1 MDQAGYNH
9 SQIQSLLYQ
18 QSNSNRQPRLGQY
31 NLQGS
36 IPQSDQL
43 QYNPI
48 QQQSLIQQY
57 SSPKIA
63 IPPVSA
69 RQITNTPI
77 VSQNITQSQQL
88 LITPSVRITAPSQ
101 PNNAEVHHQE
111 RPLQVVTL
119 DDMDSRWKTKCMQ
132 LEVYLFDLQQENL
145 RLKGNAP
152 QISYVQDDSKI
163 NELINANKELK
174 DQEKTLRSNNK
185 QLQDELDQWKQR
197 YKQLQ
202 ESNSKNQGAD
212 DEIRLLK
219 KKISS
224 LTDDL
229 KSSQE
234 QNEFKDQE
242 IRKLKLLM
250 NDKDNELE
258 SLDQRIRELEL
269 QLESFS
275 QSEQQIISLQG
286 EVELWKKKF
295 KQQNEI
301 NSDISEKLTMAETQ
315 LEALKKS
322 KITVTKESEIK
333 RTGLSGTGVTTQF
346 ETSTIKGGTLAPGQ
360 STYGSNTSGRNSVV
374 RNSGYIDR
382 KQL

>member
-9 SQIQSLLYQ
+9 SQIQTLLH
-18 QSNSNRQPRLGQY
+18 QSSNLIRPPKVGQY
-31 NLQGS
+31 NTQGFIGQS
-36 IPQSDQL
+36 EMLLSNPQQK
-43 QYNPI
+43 QT
-48 QQQSLIQQY
+48 LIQQY
-57 SSPKIA
+57 SSSNIGIA
-63 IPPVSA
+63 PFSA
-69 RQITNTPI
+69 RQIATTPV
-77 VSQNITQSQQL
+77 VSQSITQSQPL
-88 LITPSVRITAPSQ
+88 LITPSVRIASTQ

-145 RLKGNAP
+145 RLRGNAP

-163 NELINANKELK
+163 NELINTNKELK
-174 DQEKTLRSNNK
+174 IQEQGLRQSNK
-185 QLQDELDQWKQR
+185 QLQDELDQWKLR

-212 DEIRLLK
+212 DEIKLLK

-234 QNEFKDQE
+234 QNQFKDQE

-322 KITVTKESEIK
+322 KVTVTKESEIK
-333 RTGLSGTGVTTQF
+333 RTGPSGTGVTTQF
-346 ETSTIKGGTLAPGQ
+346 ETSTIKGATIGPGGY
-360 STYGSNTSGRNSVV
+360 STYGSNNSGRNSVV
-374 RNSGYIDR
+374 RNSGYNER